1 MPVNPTSAPAAPANF
16 QVALLG
22 FSDFERG
29 ALASYFRLSPQRQ
42 PSYAL
47 TDAADTADF
56 LIVDADQ
63 PELTAQARR
72 GGRLASSLFIG
83 AQAPVEAGA
92 WMTRPIDP
100 VHVMRELD
108 VMVVMRRTQPSAPAA
123 AVPAAAVAAPTVTGL
138 ARADARVDVLL
149 VDDSE
154 VALRF
159 LEKHLSEMGLT
170 TARAAGSTRAL
181 DLLSQRPFR
190 IALIDV
196 DLGEASELDGLA
208 LCHRIRHS
216 PPLPGHSLPV
226 LALVSAHNGPADKV
240 RAELAGCDAFFPKP
254 LDLTELRQF
263 LARHGVVRR
272 ASTPA
277 V

>member
-1 MPVNPTSAPAAPANF
+1 MNPIPSTVVPPTY

-22 FSDFERG
+22 FSEFERG
-29 ALASYFRLSPQRQ
+29 ALASYFRLSSQRQ
-42 PSYAL
+42 PAYGL
-47 TDAADTADF
+47 TDAAETADF

-63 PELTAQARR
+63 PAIAAQVRR
-72 GGRLASSLFIG
+72 SERLASALFIG

-100 VHVMRELD
+100 VHVLRELD
-108 VMVVMRRTQPSAPAA
+108 VMVVMRRSQPVAPARAVPVASVSGHAAASAP
-123 AVPAAAVAAPTVTGL
+123 VRT
-138 ARADARVDVLL
+138 DARVDVLL

-196 DLGEASELDGLA
+196 DLGDASELDGLA

>member
-1 MPVNPTSAPAAPANF
+1 MYP
-16 QVALLG
+16 VALMG

-29 ALASYFRLSPQRQ
+29 ALASYFRLSPQRR
-42 PSYAL
+42 PAYVLADSPE
-47 TDAADTADF
+47 AAAF

-63 PELTAQARR
+63 PAQAALVRR
-72 GGRLASSLFIG
+72 TGRLANALFIG
-83 AQAPVEAGA
+83 AQAPTDAGA

-100 VHVMRELD
+100 VHVLRELD
-108 VMVVMRRTQPSAPAA
+108 VMVVMRRNPPPAPSP
-123 AVPAAAVAAPTVTGL
+123 VPVAEARAGASVRAAPG
-138 ARADARVDVLL
+138 AGDARVDVLL

-159 LEKHLSEMGLT
+159 LEKHLSELGLT
-170 TARAAGSTRAL
+170 TARAAGSSRAL

-226 LALVSAHNGPADKV
+226 LALVSAHNGPSDKV

-254 LDLTELRQF
+254 LDLTVLRQF

-272 ASTPA
+272 SSTPA
-277 V
+277 A